1 MAEVTTLALDTIAV
15 DAGTQVRSAI
25 NDDVVADYAERLAEG
40 VTFPPVVV
48 FHDGAQSYLADG
60 FHRVLASRRVGRHAI
75 DAEVHSGTKADAV
88 WYALGANRANG
99 LRLTPADK
107 QHAIRLALT
116 AWPNKS
122 QRKLAGQIGCS
133 KTYVQRLKTQVV
145 TSDHL
150 PTHVTGKDG
159 KSYPAT
165 RRSTSPHTKETPVDG
180 APPPASARSRRPAAV
195 AARRERIRTM
205 AADGHSIPQIAAA
218 VGMTPHSVA
227 NAASRYQIDIPAQR
241 VMGRQQ
247 AIDSNRI
254 VSTLVFDAEHL
265 TTSTELIDY
274 AALDRTLLR
283 AWIHDLDVARLTLG
297 TFIRRLRR
305 CHDDDDTH
313 GADSPDR
320 DRHDARSKG
329 GHGATPVQ

>member
-1 MAEVTTLALDTIAV
+1 MNSSCTLLDAHRAIEPILGPPLNRAGVEELISRFEALDEAGRLLLFTALALA
-15 DAGTQVRSAI
+15 
-25 NDDVVADYAERLAEG
+25 AD
-40 VTFPPVVV
+40 
-48 FHDGAQSYLADG
+48 
-60 FHRVLASRRVGRHAI
+60 HRALASRRVGRHEI
-75 DAEVHSGTKADAV
+75 DAEVHSGTKTDAL

-99 LRLTPADK
+99 LRLTLADK

-159 KSYPAT
+159 KSYPST

-180 APPPASARSRRPAAV
+180 ATTPPPARSLRPAAV
-195 AARRERIRTM
+195 AARRARIRTM
-205 AADGHSIPQIAAA
+205 AAAGHNIPQIAAA
-218 VGMTPHSVA
+218 VGLNPDYVA
-227 NAASRYQIDIPAQR
+227 QIAATHQIEIPARR
-241 VMGRQQ
+241 VGRWQ

-254 VSTLVFDAEHL
+254 VSTVVFDAEHL

-274 AALDRTLLR
+274 AALDRALLHS
-283 AWIHDLDVARLTLG
+283 WIQDLEVARLTLG
-297 TFIRRLRR
+297 KFIRRLRR
-305 CHDDDDTH
+305 CHDDETH
-313 GADSPDR
+313 GADSPHR
-320 DRHDARSKG
+320 DRQDARPEG

>member
-1 MAEVTTLALDTIAV
+1 MSVTTLALDTIAV

-60 FHRVLASRRVGRHAI
+60 FHRVLASRRLGRHEI
-75 DAEVHSGTKADAV
+75 DAEVHSGTKTDAL

-99 LRLTPADK
+99 LRLTNKDK
-107 QHAIRLALT
+107 KHAILLALEE
-116 AWPNKS
+116 WPNRS
-122 QRKLAGQIGCS
+122 ATDLADQVGVHQ
-133 KTYVQRLKTQVV
+133 TYVSRLRGEVKT
-145 TSDHL
+145 SLDL
-150 PTHVTGKDG
+150 PDRVIGKDG
-159 KSYPAT
+159 KSYPST
-165 RRSTSPHTKETPVDG
+165 HRSTSPHTKETPVDG
-180 APPPASARSRRPAAV
+180 ATTPAPVSKRPAAV

-218 VGMTPHSVA
+218 VGMTPDSVA
-227 NAASRYQIDIPAQR
+227 NAASRYQIEIPARR
-241 VMGRQQ
+241 VGRRQG
-247 AIDSNRI
+247 IDSNRI

-274 AALDRTLLR
+274 AALDRTQLR
-283 AWIHDLDVARLTLG
+283 AWIHDLEVARLTLG
-297 TFIRRLRR
+297 KFIRRLRR
-305 CHDDDDTH
+305 CHDDETH

-320 DRHDARSKG
+320 DRQDARPEG

>member
-1 MAEVTTLALDTIAV
+1 MRVTTLALDTIAV

-48 FHDGAQSYLADG
+48 FHDGSQSYLADG
-60 FHRVLASRRVGRHAI
+60 FHRALASRRVGRHEI

-99 LRLTPADK
+99 LRLTLADK
-107 QHAIRLALT
+107 QHAIRLAL
-116 AWPNKS
+116 ASWPDHSNTRLAAHIGVAH
-122 QRKLAGQIGCS
+122 QRVAEM
-133 KTYVQRLKTQVV
+133 RAQVSE
-145 TSDHL
+145 TGNL
-150 PTHVTGKDG
+150 PDRVTGKDG
-159 KSYPAT
+159 KSYPST

-180 APPPASARSRRPAAV
+180 APPPASAHSLRPAAV

-218 VGMTPHSVA
+218 VGLNPDYVVQI
-227 NAASRYQIDIPAQR
+227 AATHQIEIPARR
-241 VMGRQQ
+241 VGRRQ

-274 AALDRTLLR
+274 AALDRALLHS
-283 AWIHDLDVARLTLG
+283 WIQDLEVARLTLG
-297 TFIRRLRR
+297 KFIRRLRR
-305 CHDDDDTH
+305 CHDDETH
-313 GADSPDR
+313 GANSPHR
-320 DRHDARSKG
+320 DRHDARPEG

>member
-1 MAEVTTLALDTIAV
+1 MSVTTLALDTIAV

-60 FHRVLASRRVGRHAI
+60 FHRVLAAQRAGRDVI
-75 DAEVHSGTKADAV
+75 EAEVHSGTKADAV

-107 QHAIRLALT
+107 QHAIRLAL
-116 AWPNKS
+116 ASWPDKS
-122 QRKLAGQIGCS
+122 QTQIAEQIGCS
-133 KTYVQRLKTQVV
+133 IGYVNKFKRQVF
-145 TSDHL
+145 TSENL
-150 PTHVTGKDG
+150 PERVTGKDG
-159 KSYPAT
+159 KSYPA
-165 RRSTSPHTKETPVDG
+165 RRRPTSPHTKEQPVDG
-180 APPPASARSRRPAAV
+180 APPPTSAHSRRPAAV
-195 AARRERIRTM
+195 AARRARIRTM

-218 VGMTPHSVA
+218 VGLNPDYVVQL
-227 NAASRYQIDIPAQR
+227 AATHQIEIPARR
-241 VMGRQQ
+241 VGRRQ

-274 AALDRTLLR
+274 AALDRALLHS
-283 AWIHDLDVARLTLG
+283 WIQDLEVARRTLG
-297 TFIRRLRR
+297 KFIRRLRR
-305 CHDDDDTH
+305 CHDDETH
-313 GADSPDR
+313 GADSLDR
-320 DRHDARSKG
+320 DRQDVRPEG